1 QRGRNGFWATL
12 ENKTAA
18 RRGGPGAPPTI
29 SGNHV
34 YASLRQFPL
43 RYDLRTG
50 GTTDWAFGGLLE
62 CDPLSPLVVQGS
74 GFWSV
79 AVNEKQGGVNV
90 IDLAPGPRPSWTF
103 LMIKNPDHYWITGD
117 ANRAFVQDGPSLTAL
132 PVF

>member
-1 QRGRNGFWATL
+1 MGSQGHQIA
-12 ENKTAA
+12 E
-18 RRGGPGAPPTI
+18 RRGGPLGPPTI

-62 CDPLSPLVVQGS
+62 CDPPSPLVVQGS

-117 ANRAFVQDGPSLTAL
+117 ANRVFVQDGPSLTAL